1 MLLVSGSVGSAG
13 WSVADSPFVLAFT
26 LFLLEGIAA
35 ATGIAAVLAIRSGGT
50 RRTWIVLGAAGGLL
64 AVIPLVWFAD
74 LGRALVLAAP
84 CAYLAVYA
92 AVTVWRGREAG
103 TAMSGASRRPPD
115 GPLLVQKVQTGAHA
129 ALARPLH
136 ARVRVC

>member
-1 MLLVSGSVGSAG
+1 MSRPARRTGRAVAAAPLAAGAILAILFIGLLLVLLVSGSVGSAG

-26 LFLLEGIAA
+26 LFLLEAIAA

-92 AVTVWRGREAG
+92 AVTVWRAGRRAP
-103 TAMSGASRRPPD
+103 R
-115 GPLLVQKVQTGAHA
+115 
-129 ALARPLH
+129 
-136 ARVRVC
+136 

>member
-1 MLLVSGSVGSAG
+1 VAAAVPLAAGAILALLFIGLLLVLLVSGSVGSAG

-26 LFLLEGIAA
+26 FFLLEGIAA
-35 ATGIAAVLAIRSGGT
+35 ATGIAAVLALRSGGA

-64 AVIPLVWFAD
+64 AVVPLVWFAD

-92 AVTVWRGREAG
+92 AVTV
-103 TAMSGASRRPPD
+103 RR
-115 GPLLVQKVQTGAHA
+115 AERRA
-129 ALARPLH
+129 AR
-136 ARVRVC
+136 